1 MSWLSARSLLNLS
14 ENMEFTFRSLLEKYL
29 ADSISESEKAQLFQM
44 FQSRAYESE
53 LEQIIDTAFIEGN
66 IKGLSDPDR
75 AKVLFDKI
83 VEQGQVS
90 RKPFFISRKLRYAA
104 VAAAILLLL
113 SVAVYQF
120 RITDRIPATTAATGK
135 PDGEIV
141 PGSDKAMLTLADG
154 SIVILDSI
162 GTRAMWQGGTNIR
175 QYRGQLKYLQQE
187 SETSSSYNTLTTPR
201 GGQFRLTLPDGSE
214 IWLNAASSI
223 TYPTAFTGNRRK
235 VMISGEVYLE
245 IVKNENM
252 PFEVIVN
259 NEIEI
264 TVLGT
269 RFNINAYKDEPSIS
283 MTLLEGAIKVSRANN
298 DQLLM
303 PLQQEQLLPDGT
315 FKIISDVDTT
325 SIVAWK
331 NGQFSFNDADI
342 PAVMRQIN
350 RWYDA
355 DVVYKSSEVS
365 QHFMGAIPRSVPVS
379 KLLTM
384 LELTGQ
390 LHFKVEGKKIIVTR

>member
-1 MSWLSARSLLNLS
+1 
-14 ENMEFTFRSLLEKYL
+14 MEFTFRSLLEKYL
-29 ADSISESEKAQLFQM
+29 ADSISGSEKAQLFQM
-44 FQSRAYESE
+44 LQSTDYESE
-53 LEQIIDTAFIEGN
+53 LEQIIDAAFIEGK

-75 AKVLFDKI
+75 AKVLFDRI
-83 VEQGQVS
+83 VEKGQVS
-90 RKPFFISRKLRYAA
+90 RKSLFVSRRLRYSA

-120 RITDRIPATTAATGK
+120 RITGHTPAVTAGK
-135 PDGEIV
+135 EQTDGEIV

-154 SIVILDSI
+154 SVIILDST
-162 GTRAMWQGGTNIR
+162 GTIAMHQGSTDIR
-175 QYRGQLKYLQQE
+175 QYKGKLKYLQQD

-235 VMISGEVYLE
+235 VVVSGEVYLE
-245 IVKNENM
+245 VVKNENM

-259 NEIEI
+259 DDIEI

-269 RFNINAYKDEPSIS
+269 RFNVNAYKDEPSVS
-283 MTLLEGAIKVSRANN
+283 MTLLEGAIKVSRTNN

-303 PLQQEQLLPDGT
+303 PGQQELLLPDGT
-315 FKIISDVDTT
+315 FKIINNIDTA
-325 SIVAWK
+325 SVVAWK
-331 NGQFSFNDADI
+331 NGLFSFNDADI
-342 PAVMRQIN
+342 PAVMRQVN

-365 QHFMGAIPRSVPVS
+365 QHFMGCIPRSVPVS

-390 LHFKVEGKKIIVTR
+390 LHFKIEGKKIIVTR

>member
-1 MSWLSARSLLNLS
+1 
-14 ENMEFTFRSLLEKYL
+14 MEFTFRSLLEKYL
-29 ADSISESEKAQLFQM
+29 ADSISMSEKAQLFQM
-44 FQSRAYESE
+44 LQSTDYESE
-53 LEQIIDTAFIEGN
+53 LEQIIDTAFVEGK

-83 VEQGQVS
+83 VEKGQVD
-90 RKPFFISRKLRYAA
+90 RKPLFVSRRLRYSA
-104 VAAAILLLL
+104 VAAAVLLLL
-113 SVAVYQF
+113 SAAVYQF
-120 RITDRIPATTAATGK
+120 RTKEHILAVTAGK
-135 PDGEIV
+135 KEMDGEIV
-141 PGSDKAMLTLADG
+141 PGTDKAMLTLSDG
-154 SIVILDSI
+154 SVIILDSTGSKAI
-162 GTRAMWQGGTNIR
+162 RQGHTDIR

-187 SETSSSYNTLTTPR
+187 SETASSYNTLTTPR
-201 GGQFRLTLPDGSE
+201 GGQFRLTLPDGSD

-235 VMISGEVYLE
+235 VIISGEVYLE
-245 IVKNENM
+245 IAKNENM
-252 PFEVIVN
+252 PFEVMVDDD
-259 NEIEI
+259 IEI

-269 RFNINAYKDEPSIS
+269 RFNVNAYKDEPSVN
-283 MTLLEGAIKVSRANN
+283 MTLLEGAVKVSRDNN

-303 PLQQEQLLPDGT
+303 PGQQEQLLPDGT
-315 FKIISDVDTT
+315 FKIVNDVDTA

-355 DVVYKSSEVS
+355 EIIYKSEVS
-365 QHFMGAIPRSVPVS
+365 QHFMGCVPRSVPVS

-384 LELTGQ
+384 LELTGR
-390 LHFKVEGKKIIVTR
+390 LHFRIEGKKIIVTQ

>member
-1 MSWLSARSLLNLS
+1 
-14 ENMEFTFRSLLEKYL
+14 MEFTFRSLLEKYL

-44 FQSRAYESE
+44 LQSTDYESE
-53 LEQIIDTAFIEGN
+53 LEQILDTAFLEGN
-66 IKGLSDPDR
+66 IKGLSDPNR
-75 AKVLFDKI
+75 AKALFDKI

-90 RKPFFISRKLRYAA
+90 RKPLFVSRRLRYSA

-113 SVAVYQF
+113 SIAVYQF
-120 RITDRIPATTAATGK
+120 RTTGRTSAVIAGKGRI
-135 PDGEIV
+135 DEEIL

-154 SIVILDSI
+154 SVIILDST
-162 GTRAMWQGGTNIR
+162 GTRAMRQGNTDIR
-175 QYRGQLKYLQQE
+175 QYKGQLKYLQQE
-187 SETSSSYNTLTTPR
+187 SETASSYNTLTTPR

-235 VMISGEVYLE
+235 VVITGEVYLE
-245 IVKNENM
+245 ITKNENM

-259 NEIEI
+259 DIEI

-269 RFNINAYKDEPSIS
+269 RFNINAYKDEPFVN
-283 MTLLEGAIKVSRANN
+283 MTLLEGAIKVSRANK

-303 PLQQEQLLPDGT
+303 PGQQEQLSPDGT
-315 FKIISDVDTT
+315 LKIISDVDTA
-325 SIVAWK
+325 SVIAWK
-331 NGQFSFNDADI
+331 NGMFSFNDADI
-342 PAVMRQIN
+342 PAVMRQIK

-355 DVVYKSSEVS
+355 DVEYKSEVS
-365 QHFMGAIPRSVPVS
+365 QHFMGSVPRSVPVS

-384 LELTGQ
+384 LELTGR
-390 LHFKVEGKKIIVTR
+390 LHFRIEGKKIIVTQ

>member
-1 MSWLSARSLLNLS
+1 
-14 ENMEFTFRSLLEKYL
+14 MEFTFRSLLEKYL
-29 ADSISESEKAQLFQM
+29 ADSINESEKAQLFQM
-44 FQSRAYESE
+44 LQSTDYESE
-53 LEQIIDTAFIEGN
+53 LEQILDTAFLEGN
-66 IKGLSDPDR
+66 IKGLSDPNR
-75 AKVLFDKI
+75 AKALFDKI

-90 RKPFFISRKLRYAA
+90 RKPLFVSRRLRYSA

-113 SVAVYQF
+113 SIAIYQF
-120 RITDRIPATTAATGK
+120 RTTGRTPAVMAGK
-135 PDGEIV
+135 GKIDEEIL

-154 SIVILDSI
+154 SVIILDST
-162 GTRAMWQGGTNIR
+162 GTRAMRQGNTDIR
-175 QYRGQLKYLQQE
+175 QYKGQLKYLQQE
-187 SETSSSYNTLTTPR
+187 SETASSYNTLTTPR

-235 VMISGEVYLE
+235 VVITGEVYLE
-245 IVKNENM
+245 IMKNENM

-259 NEIEI
+259 DIEI

-269 RFNINAYKDEPSIS
+269 RFNINAYKDEPSVN

-303 PLQQEQLLPDGT
+303 PGQQEQLSPDGT
-315 FKIISDVDTT
+315 LKIISDVDTA
-325 SIVAWK
+325 SVVAWK
-331 NGQFSFNDADI
+331 NGMFSFNDADI
-342 PAVMRQIN
+342 PAVMRQIK

-355 DVVYKSSEVS
+355 DVEYKSEVS
-365 QHFMGAIPRSVPVS
+365 QHFMGSVPRSVPVS

-384 LELTGQ
+384 LELTGR
-390 LHFKVEGKKIIVTR
+390 LHFRIEGKKIIVTQ

>member
-1 MSWLSARSLLNLS
+1 
-14 ENMEFTFRSLLEKYL
+14 MEFTFRSLLEKYL

-44 FQSRAYESE
+44 LQSTDYESE
-53 LEQIIDTAFIEGN
+53 LEQIIDAAFLKGN
-66 IKGLSDPDR
+66 IKGLSDPNR

-90 RKPFFISRKLRYAA
+90 RKSLFTSNRFRYAA
-104 VAAAILLLL
+104 MAAAILLLL

-120 RITDRIPATTAATGK
+120 RPIVHTPAIITGK
-135 PDGEIV
+135 GKTDGEIV
-141 PGSDKAMLTLADG
+141 PGSDKAMLTLSDG
-154 SIVILDSI
+154 SIVILDST
-162 GTRAMWQGGTNIR
+162 GTKAMRQGNTDIR
-175 QYRGQLKYLQQE
+175 QYKGQLKYLQQE
-187 SETSSSYNTLTTPR
+187 SATIASYNTLTTPR

-235 VMISGEVYLE
+235 VTITGEVYIE
-245 IVKNENM
+245 VVKNENM

-259 NEIEI
+259 DDIEI

-269 RFNINAYKDEPSIS
+269 RFNVNAYKDEPSVS

-298 DQLLM
+298 DQLLI
-303 PLQQEQLLPDGT
+303 PGQQEMLLPDGT
-315 FKIISDVDTT
+315 LSIINDVDTA
-325 SIVAWK
+325 SVIAWK
-331 NGQFSFNDADI
+331 NGMFSFNDADI

-355 DVVYKSSEVS
+355 DIVYKSEVS
-365 QHFMGAIPRSVPVS
+365 QHFMGCVPRSVPVS

-384 LELTGQ
+384 LELTGR
-390 LHFKVEGKKIIVTR
+390 LHFRIDGKKIIVTQ